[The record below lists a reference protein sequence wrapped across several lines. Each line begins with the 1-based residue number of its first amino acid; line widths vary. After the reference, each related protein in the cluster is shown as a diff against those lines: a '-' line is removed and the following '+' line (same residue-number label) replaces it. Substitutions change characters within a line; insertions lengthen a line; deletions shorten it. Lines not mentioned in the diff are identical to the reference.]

1 MRHTQ
6 WTMKHA
12 FYVCGI
18 TKEGDT
24 DKNDKLHS
32 INSECNLTNK
42 WENWTGLKEGIE
54 GVIIYK
60 KVEKEGRERHLKL

>member
-1 MRHTQ
+1 MRHTH

-12 FYVCGI
+12 FYVPGI
-18 TKEGDT
+18 TKERDT

-42 WENWTGLKEGIE
+42 QENWKRLRQGIE

-60 KVEKEGRERHLKL
+60 KVEKEGRERHIKL

>member
-1 MRHTQ
+1 MRHTH

-12 FYVCGI
+12 FYVPGI
-18 TKEGDT
+18 TKERDT

-42 WENWTGLKEGIE
+42 QEN
-54 GVIIYK
+54 
-60 KVEKEGRERHLKL
+60 